1 MSVYTENGYKSRAHY
16 LVCMS
21 EDYGVSLSVV
31 RNLANLLGESEDF
44 DGLITQIEDIADGF
58 DGDASMLCGETDP
71 ASDNE
76 AYDN

>member
-31 RNLANLLGESEDF
+31 RNLANLLGE
-44 DGLITQIEDIADGF
+44 
-58 DGDASMLCGETDP
+58 
-71 ASDNE
+71 
-76 AYDN
+76 